1 MNAFEI
7 FEALTDVDD
16 AQLLEADEKGPVKKP
31 RRRWHGLAA
40 ACLALVLLTT
50 AFLGTTALNQ
60 DTTMRYTIRYREN
73 RVTYLCKV
81 SAHRVGKLPQ
91 YRPGWLPEG
100 YVYAQEFSFGENER
114 TVTYRNT
121 EAHMEYMAFSYVRI
135 TDTYKSDLYTLPM
148 GSYQRTEVI
157 VNGLPGQLYQYT
169 DLRTGGELIWLDEE
183 NCLLLRI
190 TFSTEDTTDILKMAN
205 SIQLKEE

>member
-7 FEALTDVDD
+7 FEAQTDVVDS
-16 AQLLEADEKGPVKKP
+16 QLLEADEKGSVKKP
-31 RRRWHGLAA
+31 RRGWHGLVA
-40 ACLALVLLTT
+40 ACLVLVLLTT

-60 DTTMRYTIRYREN
+60 DTTMRYTIRYRED

-81 SAHRVGKLPQ
+81 SAHRVEKLPQ
-91 YRPGWLPEG
+91 YRPGWIPEG

-121 EAHMEYMAFSYVRI
+121 QAQMEYMAFSYVRI

-148 GSYQRTEVI
+148 GSYERTEVT

-190 TFSTEDTTDILKMAN
+190 SFSTEDPTDILKMAN

>member
-16 AQLLEADEKGPVKKP
+16 AQLLDADEKGPVKKP
-31 RRRWHGLAA
+31 RRGWHGLVA
-40 ACLALVLLTT
+40 ACLVLALLTT
-50 AFLGTTALNQ
+50 VFLGTTAFNQ

-81 SAHRVGKLPQ
+81 SAHRVEKLPQ
-91 YRPGWLPEG
+91 YRPDWLPEG
-100 YVYAQEFSFGENER
+100 YVYAQESAFGENEWI
-114 TVTYRNT
+114 VTYRNT
-121 EAHMEYMAFSYVRI
+121 EAHMEYTAFSYVRI

-148 GSYQRTEVI
+148 GSYERTEVT
-157 VNGLPGQLYQYT
+157 VNGFPGQLYQYT

-190 TFSTEDTTDILKMAN
+190 TFPTEDPTDILKMAN
-205 SIQLKEE
+205 SVKRIP

>member
-7 FEALTDVDD
+7 FEALTDVED
-16 AQLLEADEKGPVKKP
+16 AQLLEADEKGPVKKS
-31 RRRWHGLAA
+31 RRRWHGLVA
-40 ACLALVLLTT
+40 ACLVLVLLTT
-50 AFLGTTALNQ
+50 AVLGSTALNQ

-81 SAHRVGKLPQ
+81 IAHRVGKLPQ

-100 YVYAQEFSFGENER
+100 YVYDRETASGENEWI
-114 TVTYRNT
+114 VTYRNT
-121 EAHMEYMAFSYVRI
+121 EANMEYMAFSYVRI
-135 TDTYKSDLYTLPM
+135 TDTYKSNFYTLPM
-148 GSYQRTEVI
+148 DSYERTEVT

-190 TFSTEDTTDILKMAN
+190 AFPSEDTTDILKMAN
-205 SIQLKEE
+205 SVKRIN

>member
-31 RRRWHGLAA
+31 RRWHGLVA

-100 YVYAQEFSFGENER
+100 YVYTQEFSFGENER
-114 TVTYRNT
+114 TMTYRNT
-121 EAHMEYMAFSYVRI
+121 QAHMEYMAFSYVRI

-148 GSYQRTEVI
+148 GSYQRTEVT

-190 TFSTEDTTDILKMAN
+190 SFSTEDPTDILKMAN